1 MQFSIF
7 SQYGFAGYCLVVS
20 LGIAEFALVAISS
33 IVAVMEP
40 FSTIAVY
47 TTLTKNMA
55 LEERNKTIARSM
67 RISFIV
73 LAFFA
78 LTGHLLFQIFNITIA
93 SFQIAGGILLVAV
106 ALQMLNIGKITPPK
120 DGSEDIAIVPLTFPL
135 TAGPGTITAVILL
148 MSRAENIPESLLV
161 FTGILAGILITY
173 TGMKYSSRLFK
184 LLRDEGLHV
193 ITALMAIIVLAIAV
207 QFIIE
212 GITSAITQI

>member
-1 MQFSIF
+1 
-7 SQYGFAGYCLVVS
+7 VTS
-20 LGIAEFALVAISS
+20 LGIAEFAIIAISS

-47 TTLTKNMA
+47 ATLTKNME
-55 LEERNKTIARSM
+55 LGERNKTIKRSM
-67 RISFIV
+67 KISFLV

-106 ALQMLNIGKITPPK
+106 ALQMLNIGKTTPPK
-120 DGSEDIAIVPLTFPL
+120 NSSEDIAIVPLAFPL

-212 GITSAITQI
+212 GVTSAIPQI